1 MIFIN
6 YRSIPAIVAVPRVNR
21 LFASFLLR
29 RLEFVPYEVHVVLM
43 VDKVIPRFSPEPCGF
58 PLADVI
64 PQNHHIYSAFF
75 RDIGNGA
82 STGHSSTETWT
93 HRTVSE

>member
-6 YRSIPAIVAVPRVNR
+6 YSYIPAILAVPQVR

-29 RLEFVPYEVHVVLM
+29 RLELDPYEIRVGFM
-43 VDKVIPRFSPEPCGF
+43 VEKVIPRFSREPCGF
-58 PLADVI
+58 PLANVI

-82 STGHSSTETWT
+82 STGHSSTET
-93 HRTVSE
+93 